1 MTTDSVDAPHSARV
15 RPPAAPGPAPGPA
28 SGPAPAAVHPQ
39 RGPARETLPPPR
51 PARGVRPRAVAP
63 LLAGDCLATV
73 CTALTVLGTG
83 TAPTALGP
91 LVLGVL
97 LLHSRAGLYRPHPA
111 PSLLGELPA
120 LLGRAAVCWC
130 AVAAVLVAV
139 RPAQALPPALL
150 VGAVAL
156 HTALVCGARALVHRA
171 RRAAARRRPRA
182 TLIVGPDPAARQ
194 LAAVLHARP
203 GYGMRPVGLVTT
215 GAPAG
220 PEVPPGHAGPPR
232 LTSPHDITRAVIRHT
247 VRDAVFTVPPYGDPY
262 TAALLRRFIDQ
273 GSAIWLAGAAAALEG
288 RPPPSASGHLW
299 GFAWRRLETAPPRHG
314 GADKRALDLVLAAVA
329 LVVAAPVLLGGA
341 LAVRLADGP
350 GVFCRQERIGR
361 GGRSFLLL
369 TLRTRRP
376 CDGGEATAHGS
387 GADLRT
393 SRVGRLLRRTGV
405 AGLPQLWNVLRGE
418 LSLVGP
424 CPEHPRTVERCTR
437 SCPEYGAR
445 HRMAPGLTGLA
456 QVHGLHGGSPVEDR
470 ARFDNLYIDS
480 WSWGQDVRIMLRA
493 AAQLLRREGR

>member
-1 MTTDSVDAPHSARV
+1 MTTDSADAPHSARV
-15 RPPAAPGPAPGPA
+15 RPPAA
-28 SGPAPAAVHPQ
+28 AAVPATAGVHPP

-51 PARGVRPRAVAP
+51 PGPGVRQRAVAP
-63 LLAGDCLATV
+63 LVAADCLATV
-73 CTALTVLGTG
+73 CTAPAVLGTG
-83 TAPTALGP
+83 TAPMALGP
-91 LVLGVL
+91 LVLGLL

-111 PSLLGELPA
+111 PSLLGALPV

-130 AVAAVLVAV
+130 AVAAVLAAV

-150 VGAVAL
+150 AGAVAL

-171 RRAAARRRPRA
+171 RRAAARRLPRA
-182 TLIVGPDPAARQ
+182 TLIVGAEPAARQ

-203 GYGMRPVGLVTT
+203 GYGMRPVGVVVT
-215 GAPAG
+215 GEPAG
-220 PEVPPGHAGPPR
+220 PEAPPAPAGPPR
-232 LTSPHDITRAVIRHT
+232 LTTPQDITRAVIRHT
-247 VRDAVFTVPPYGDPY
+247 VRDAVFTVPPHGDPY

-273 GSAIWLAGAAAALEG
+273 GAAIWLAGAAAALEG
-288 RPPPSASGHLW
+288 RPPPASGHLG

-314 GADKRALDLVLAAVA
+314 GAGKRALDLVVAVVA

-350 GVFCRQERIGR
+350 GVLCRQERVGR
-361 GGRSFLLL
+361 GGRGFLLL

-376 CDGGEATAHGS
+376 YDGDAAKAPGEAAD
-387 GADLRT
+387 DLRT

-405 AGLPQLWNVLRGE
+405 AGLPRWWNVLRGD

-424 CPEHPRTVERCTR
+424 CPETPRTVERCTR

-456 QVHGLHGGSPVEDR
+456 RVHGLHGGSPVADR
-470 ARFDNLYIDS
+470 ARYDNLYIDS

-493 AAQLLRREGR
+493 VARLPRREGR